1 MKLLIIGHSV
11 VDRINFKG
19 KLKLQ
24 PGGIHYSVAAL
35 SSFAEED
42 DEIFLCSSLSE
53 KVWSLFNHF
62 YSKVN
67 IKYITAVKE
76 IPEVFLT
83 VKENKERDEKYNRII
98 SPLVLPDCD
107 LNIFDG
113 ILVNMIS
120 GYDIILLQMKE
131 IRKKFKGEIFFD
143 VHTLSRGLDNRGK
156 RTFRKIKNFKEWA
169 MNIDIL
175 QANEQEIL
183 TLTVRRREI
192 EIIKDLFIYGVKA
205 VVITKGEAGLIAYLK
220 DQSTTNPVKIPSIK
234 VNTIN
239 KVGCGDI
246 FGAVFFYNYIRC
258 KDIVRSLEIANIAAG
273 ISATYSE
280 MTDFNNLKK
289 DVFQRYS

>member
-1 MKLLIIGHSV
+1 MKLLVIGHSV
-11 VDRINFKG
+11 VDRINFNG

-42 DEIFLCSSLSE
+42 DEIFLCSSLSA
-53 KVWSLFNHF
+53 KKDSLFDHY

-67 IKYITAVKE
+67 KKYISAVKE

-83 VKENKERDEKYNRII
+83 IKENEERDEKYNRVIDSLI
-98 SPLVLPDCD
+98 LPDCD

-113 ILVNMIS
+113 VLVNMIS
-120 GYDIILLQMKE
+120 GYDITPLQMKQ

-143 VHTLSRGLDNRGK
+143 VHTLSRGLDSNGK

-183 TLTVRRREI
+183 TLTDKRHEI
-192 EIIKDLFIYGVKA
+192 EIIQDLFINGVK
-205 VVITKGEAGLIAYLK
+205 VVIITKGEAGLIAYLK
-220 DQSTTNPVKIPSIK
+220 DQVETNPVKIPSIK
-234 VNTIN
+234 VYTIN

-246 FGAVFFYNYIRC
+246 FGAVFFYNYIRYR
-258 KDIVRSLEIANIAAG
+258 DIAKSLEIANIAAG
-273 ISATYSE
+273 ISSTYSE

>member
-1 MKLLIIGHSV
+1 MIVMKLLIIGHSV

-24 PGGIHYSVAAL
+24 PGGIHYSIAAL
-35 SSFAEED
+35 SSFAAED
-42 DEIFLCSSLSE
+42 DEIYLCSSLSE
-53 KVWSLFNHF
+53 KVWSLFDHF

-67 IKYITAVKE
+67 IKYIT
-76 IPEVFLT
+76 T
-83 VKENKERDEKYNRII
+83 VKENDERDEKYNRII
-98 SPLVLPDCD
+98 DPLILPDCD

-120 GYDIILLQMKE
+120 GYDITLLQMME

-143 VHTLSRGLDNRGK
+143 VHTLSRGLDNNGK
-156 RTFRKIKNFKEWA
+156 RTFRRIKNFKEWA

-183 TLTVRRREI
+183 TLTDKHGEI
-192 EIIKDLFIYGVKA
+192 EIIKDMFMYGVKA
-205 VVITKGEAGLIAYLK
+205 VIITKGKAGLIAYLK
-220 DQSTTNPVKIPSIK
+220 NQSATNPVKISSIK
-234 VNTIN
+234 VNTVN

-258 KDIVRSLEIANIAAG
+258 RDIVKSLEIANIAVG
-273 ISATYSE
+273 ISATNSE
-280 MTDFNNLKK
+280 ITDFNNLKK